1 MAQKKAKLFSLEAN
15 LLTNGNVELT
25 WDGVDPDDFEREMNL
40 GMPEY
45 EGSHSVASLIRYL
58 RTVGDEVME
67 KSRSYV

>member
-25 WDGVDPDDFEREMNL
+25 WDGVDPDDFEREINL
-40 GMPEY
+40 GMPMY

-67 KSRSYV
+67 KSRSYI

>member
-15 LLTNGNVELT
+15 LLTSGNVELT

-67 KSRSYV
+67 KSRSYI

>member
-15 LLTNGNVELT
+15 LLTSGNVEIL
-25 WDGVDPDDFEREMNL
+25 WDGVNPEDFEREMNL

-58 RTVGDEVME
+58 RTVGDEVID
-67 KSRSYV
+67 KSRTYV